1 MESNNRADNKEG
13 SLDFSVVLASS
24 VHDMKNSLGVLIN
37 HLDEVVETFKESEYS
52 SGKLLSQL
60 QYEAKRVNNNL
71 IQLLSLY
78 RLENSLY
85 SLNISHTPLYDLIDE
100 VVSQN
105 MSLMEYKGIGIEID
119 CPDDLY
125 WFIDKELIAG
135 VLSSTMN
142 NSFRYTKDM
151 LRLSVYEKDSYLNI
165 CVEDNGVGYPPT
177 MLGGGSG
184 SNTRQ
189 ISFTTGSTGLGIY
202 FSEMVARFHKNK
214 DKEGYISI
222 ANGGVLGGGIFCICL
237 P

>member
-1 MESNNRADNKEG
+1 MEPNIREG
-13 SLDFSVVLASS
+13 KLDFSVVLASS

-37 HLDEVVETFKESEYS
+37 HLDEAVDTFVEANHS

-78 RLENSLY
+78 RLENALY
-85 SLNISHTPLYDLIDE
+85 SLNISHTLLYDLIDE
-100 VVSQN
+100 IVCQN
-105 MSLMEYKGIGIEID
+105 MSLMDYKGISIEID

-125 WFIDKELIAG
+125 WFLDKELIAG

-151 LRLSVYEKDSYLNI
+151 LRLSVFEKDSYLNI
-165 CVEDNGVGYPPT
+165 CVQDNGIGYPEM
-177 MLGGGSG
+177 MLGGGVG
-184 SNTRQ
+184 GTRQ

-202 FSEMVARFHKNK
+202 FSEIVARFHKNK
-214 DKEGYISI
+214 DREGYISI

>member
-1 MESNNRADNKEG
+1 METENKE
-13 SLDFSVVLASS
+13 SKLDFSTILASS
-24 VHDMKNSLGVLIN
+24 VHDMKNSLSVLIN
-37 HLDEVVETFKESEYS
+37 HLDEVVEYFEKKSDS
-52 SGKLLSQL
+52 STKLLSQL

-85 SLNISHTPLYDLIDE
+85 SLNVSHTLVYDLIDE

-125 WFIDKELIAG
+125 WFFDKELIAG
-135 VLSSTMN
+135 VLNSIMN

-151 LRLSVYEKDSYLNI
+151 LRVTACEVDSSLAI
-165 CVEDNGVGYPPT
+165 CVEDNGQGYPAS
-177 MLGGGSG
+177 MLDDCA
-184 SNTRQ
+184 SNNHQ
-189 ISFTTGSTGLGIY
+189 ISFTTGSTGLGLY
-202 FSEMVARFHKNK
+202 FSDMVARFHKNK
-214 DKEGYISI
+214 DKEGYISL
-222 ANGGVLGGGIFCICL
+222 ANGGVLGGGIFCIHL

>member
-1 MESNNRADNKEG
+1 MESNNKEG
-13 SLDFSVVLASS
+13 KLDFSVVLASS

-37 HLDEVVETFKESEYS
+37 HLDEVVETFEETEHS
-52 SGKLLSQL
+52 SSKLLSQL

-85 SLNISHTPLYDLIDE
+85 SLNISHAPLYDLIDE

-105 MSLMEYKGIGIEID
+105 MALMEYKGISVEID

-125 WFIDKELIAG
+125 WFIDRELIAG

-151 LRLSVYEKDSYLNI
+151 LRVSVCEKDSYLSI
-165 CVEDNGVGYPPT
+165 CVEDNGVGYPAL
-177 MLGGGSG
+177 MLGGGS

-189 ISFTTGSTGLGIY
+189 ISFTTGSTGLGLY

>member
-1 MESNNRADNKEG
+1 MESDNKEG
-13 SLDFSVVLASS
+13 KLDFSVVLASS

-37 HLDEVVETFKESEYS
+37 HLDEVVDTFEEANHS
-52 SGKLLSQL
+52 SSKLLSQL

-85 SLNISHTPLYDLIDE
+85 SLNISHAPLYDLIDE

-105 MSLMEYKGIGIEID
+105 MALMEYKGISIEID

-125 WFIDKELIAG
+125 WFIDRELVAG

-151 LRLSVYEKDSYLNI
+151 LRVSVCEKDSYLCI
-165 CVEDNGVGYPPT
+165 CVEDNGVGYPAL
-177 MLGGGSG
+177 MLGGDSG
-184 SNTRQ
+184 NTRQ
-189 ISFTTGSTGLGIY
+189 ISFTTGSTGLGLY